1 MRGLDMTGPRTQSQR
16 DAVTVE
22 IVYAA
27 VTGALLAGAVFLAV
41 AAPAL
46 FFDAV
51 RGDARVGVLTA
62 AKAAGATAFVIR
74 VGLVLR
80 RW

>member
-1 MRGLDMTGPRTQSQR
+1 MRGPRTQTQR

-27 VTGALLAGAVFLAV
+27 VTAALLAGAVFLAV

-46 FFDAV
+46 FFGTV
-51 RGDARVGVLTA
+51 HGDARAGLLTA

>member
-1 MRGLDMTGPRTQSQR
+1 MRGPRTQRQR
-16 DAVTVE
+16 DAATVE

-27 VTGALLAGAVFLAV
+27 VTAALLGGAVFLAV

-46 FFDAV
+46 FFGAV
-51 RGDARVGVLTA
+51 HGDARAGLVTA
-62 AKAAGATAFVIR
+62 AQAAGATVFVIR

>member
-1 MRGLDMTGPRTQSQR
+1 MRGSRSQAQR
-16 DAVTVE
+16 DAATVE

-27 VTGALLAGAVFLAV
+27 VTAALLAGAVFLAV

-51 RGDARVGVLTA
+51 PGDARAGLVTGAQA
-62 AKAAGATAFVIR
+62 AAATAFVIR

>member
-1 MRGLDMTGPRTQSQR
+1 MRGTRTQSQR
-16 DAVTVE
+16 DAATVE

-27 VTGALLAGAVFLAV
+27 VTAALLAGAVFLAV

-51 RGDARVGVLTA
+51 HGDTRAGLLLT
-62 AKAAGATAFVIR
+62 AKAAGATAFVMR